1 MSYDDPKLSDEE
13 FLRSVRDDPKVD
25 IADRVKAATAS
36 AELER
41 ARAQAQ
47 PRVRYRR
54 IVEPPSLTI
63 RIECC
68 PHEEFPMWAEYEVF
82 SREQRAYFNTLPRAE
97 QEEITRAVNRMMRCN
112 EVGVDG
118 PLADMQ
124 VKGHG

>member
-1 MSYDDPKLSDEE
+1 MPYDDPALSDTE
-13 FLRSVRDDPKVD
+13 FLRAVRDDPKVD
-25 IADRVKAATAS
+25 IADRVKAAS
-36 AELER
+36 ALVELER
-41 ARAQAQ
+41 DHGHAQ

-68 PHEEFPMWAEYEVF
+68 PHEEFPMWAEWEVF
-82 SREQRAYFNTLPRAE
+82 SREQRAYFNTLPHAE

-112 EVGVDG
+112 ELDTG
-118 PLADMQ
+118 PLTHMSE